1 MNGSAASAG
10 EAAASGA
17 EASSG
22 SANPAS
28 GTETSAGSGQTGAG
42 TEASAGNRPSNLTDP
57 DSFEANDDRFKDR
70 DADVRLPKPLIKI
83 LKDGESVYKP
93 GMKTYL
99 AGETTKDGKKD
110 QGIKDSKGLV
120 VAGTICTCNTVCTCN
135 TQRASCSCNSYHSS
149 GGCSCNPV
157 H

>member
-1 MNGSAASAG
+1 MNDENTNGRD
-10 EAAASGA
+10 A
-17 EASSG
+17 ENISL
-22 SANPAS
+22 NNEK
-28 GTETSAGSGQTGAG
+28 TE
-42 TEASAGNRPSNLTDP
+42 NKN
-57 DSFEANDDRFKDR
+57 KDR
-70 DADVRLPKPLIKI
+70 VTDHEAEIRLPKPRVMI
-83 LKDGESVYKP
+83 LKEGEALYKP

-110 QGIKDSKGLV
+110 QGIKDSKGGV

-135 TQRASCSCNSYHSS
+135 TQRTCSCNNYHSYS